1 MKKLF
6 TLLTSAFITVTSFG
20 QTIDNAGM
28 ETWRT
33 GTAGFGPVIPIEAPH
48 YWYGFDSLI
57 IAAGEAFGS
66 IISAG
71 DDWKQQI
78 FEENTFVHGGSAA
91 ALCVTVKQ
99 DTLGFMPGTLSNAQP
114 VFNAGVIAGGGDPAD
129 AVAFDG
135 GTPTT
140 LRVTSASA
148 WVAFLPGKDPVSGAF
163 GGTDAG
169 VMNVQAIATIAG
181 EDSVVGVGAAI
192 IAPTTSYVQVTAT
205 VNYTTTAYNVHTVR
219 IIFASGGAAGAALDS
234 SMLYVDDVSMVGEP
248 QAVTH
253 VAYKNNVVKVYPSP
267 TNGTIY
273 LNGPTN
279 GGYTC
284 SVSNVM
290 GQVVASQQLKGSDKM
305 ELTAQPEGIYAY
317 TITDRTGEIVQTG
330 KVQVER

>member
-6 TLLTSAFITVTSFG
+6 TLLALAFISTSSFG
-20 QTIDNAGM
+20 QTINNPGM

-33 GTAGFGPVIPIEAPH
+33 NTAGTGPVIPIAAPH
-48 YWYGFDSLI
+48 YWFGFDSLV

-66 IISAG
+66 IIGAG
-71 DDWKQQI
+71 DDWKRQI
-78 FEENTFVHGGSAA
+78 FEENTFVHSGSAA

-99 DTLGFMPGTLSNAQP
+99 DTLGFFPGTLSNAQP

-148 WVAFLPGKDPVSGAF
+148 WVAYLPGKDPGTGAF
-163 GGTDAG
+163 GGADEAN
-169 VMNVQAIATIAG
+169 MNVQAIATIAG
-181 EDSVVGVGAAI
+181 EDSVVGVGSVN

-219 IIFASGGAAGAALDS
+219 IIFASGGASGAALDS

-248 QAVTH
+248 QAVNSVT
-253 VAYKNNVVKVYPSP
+253 YKSNVVKVYPSP
-267 TNGTIY
+267 TNGTLYI
-273 LNGPTN
+273 NGPAN

-284 SVSNVM
+284 TVANVM
-290 GQVVASQQLKGSDKM
+290 GQVVATQALNGMDKM
-305 ELTAQPEGIYAY
+305 ELHTQPEGIYAF
-317 TITDRTGEIVQTG
+317 TVTDRQGTVVQTG